1 MLFMVMSCL
10 VCYSHSSNDSHAA
23 KIIFFGYKK
32 KSTLSQSWRA
42 GCPQGNNMTQHT
54 SSSRDITQPRQLLGR
69 KSPRLSRGC
78 WAAWVLTLLSSHNS
92 KESQRPNDSTTIFS
106 PRNSTEVILERLSC
120 KETPSDALQQ
130 SHLSAASPL
139 LWANS
144 AGAVCNRGNNLHAG
158 TWGGC
163 HSSGQFPS
171 GYENV
176 LEWDISNGCRIRWI
190 DQNTLTCRL

>member
-10 VCYSHSSNDSHAA
+10 VCYSHSSDDSHAA
-23 KIIFFGYKK
+23 KIIFFGYKN
-32 KSTLSQSWRA
+32 KSTLSRSWRA
-42 GCPQGNNMTQHT
+42 SCPQGNNMTQHT
-54 SSSRDITQPRQLLGR
+54 SSSRDITQHQGSYLGG
-69 KSPRLSRGC
+69 KVQGSVEG
-78 WAAWVLTLLSSHNS
+78 WVLTLLSSHNC
-92 KESQRPNDSTTIFS
+92 KVSQRPNDSTTIFS
-106 PRNSTEVILERLSC
+106 PRNSTEVILEKLSC
-120 KETPSDALQQ
+120 KEIPSNALQQ

-158 TWGGC
+158 TWSGC

-176 LEWDISNGCRIRWI
+176 LEWDISNGYRIRWI